1 MGGVGGGRGMGSND
15 VNDVSVTV
23 CHVASGNAN
32 EDGSN
37 KV

>member
-1 MGGVGGGRGMGSND
+1 MGGEGGGRGMRSND
-15 VNDVSVTV
+15 VNGVSVMG

-32 EDGSN
+32 GDGSN